1 MHGLPL
7 KKANGA
13 DMSQDYPSNE
23 PDRFVPSFAEAPVG
37 AILGSVAA
45 IMFSVGTL
53 CIGGLMGLVVADVLG
68 RNFFDAPITGVSEIA
83 ARTVVAIVFLQ
94 VAAAI
99 QQKRLTR
106 ADFLVRRLER
116 ASPRTVCFLEAI
128 FALTGA
134 IVFALIFWAS
144 WPKMMDAWTGA
155 EFFGVQGVFTI
166 PTFPFRAI
174 TVLGSA
180 VASLSALY
188 RMTDEVRRFRSRA
201 T

>member
-1 MHGLPL
+1 
-7 KKANGA
+7 
-13 DMSQDYPSNE
+13 MSQDETATADPS
-23 PDRFVPSFAEAPVG
+23 FVPRFSEAPVG
-37 AILGSVAA
+37 AVLGGVAA
-45 IMFSVGTL
+45 VMSSIGTL
-53 CIGGLMGLVVADVLG
+53 CIGGLMALVVADVLG
-68 RNFFDAPITGVSEIA
+68 RNFFNAPITGVAEIA

-99 QQKRLTR
+99 LQRRLTR

-116 ASPRTVCFLEAI
+116 ASPRLVLLLEAL
-128 FALTGA
+128 FALCGA
-134 IVFALIFWAS
+134 VVFALILWAS

-180 VASLSALY
+180 VAALSALY
-188 RMTDEVRRFRSRA
+188 RCTEEIRSFQRGA
-201 T
+201 Q

>member
-1 MHGLPL
+1 
-7 KKANGA
+7 
-13 DMSQDYPSNE
+13 MSQDDPSIE
-23 PDRFVPSFAEAPVG
+23 PERFIPKFADAPVG
-37 AILGSVAA
+37 SVLGGVAA
-45 IMFSVGTL
+45 TMFSIGTL
-53 CIGGLMGLVVADVLG
+53 CIGGLMLLVVADVVG
-68 RNFFDAPITGVSEIA
+68 RNFLNTPITGVSEVA

-116 ASPRTVCFLEAI
+116 ALPQIVCLLEAL
-128 FALTGA
+128 FALTGTV
-134 IVFALIFWAS
+134 VFALIFWSS

-174 TVLGSA
+174 TVVGSA

-188 RMTDEVRRFRSRA
+188 RMTDELRSFWS
-201 T
+201 TTK

>member
-1 MHGLPL
+1 
-7 KKANGA
+7 
-13 DMSQDYPSNE
+13 MSKHYPSNE
-23 PDRFVPSFAEAPVG
+23 QDRFVPSFAEAPVG

-53 CIGGLMGLVVADVLG
+53 CIGGLMALVVADVLG
-68 RNFFDAPITGVSEIA
+68 RNFFDSPITGVSEIA

-106 ADFLVRRLER
+106 ADFLVRRLQR
-116 ASPRTVCFLEAI
+116 ASPNAVCWLEVF

-134 IVFALIFWAS
+134 IVFGLIFWAS

-188 RMTDEVRRFRSRA
+188 RMTDEVRSLRSNA

>member
-1 MHGLPL
+1 
-7 KKANGA
+7 
-13 DMSQDYPSNE
+13 MSQNSPIDTKE
-23 PDRFVPSFAEAPVG
+23 GRVPAFADAPVG
-37 AILGSVAA
+37 AVLGGVAA
-45 IMFSVGTL
+45 VMSSVGTL
-53 CIGGLMGLVVADVLG
+53 CIGGLMALVVADVLG

-106 ADFLVRRLER
+106 ADFLVRRLEI
-116 ASPRTVCFLEAI
+116 ASPRLVCLLEAF

-134 IVFALIFWAS
+134 VVFALIFWAS
-144 WPKMMDAWTGA
+144 WPKMMDAWQGA

-166 PTFPFRAI
+166 PTAPFRAI

-180 VASLSALY
+180 VAALSALY
-188 RMTDEVRRFRSRA
+188 RLSEEARSFRGYQ

>member
-1 MHGLPL
+1 
-7 KKANGA
+7 
-13 DMSQDYPSNE
+13 MSQDYSTTE
-23 PDRFVPSFAEAPVG
+23 RDRFVPSFSDAPVG
-37 AILGSVAA
+37 AVLGSVAA
-45 IMFSVGTL
+45 IMFSIGTL
-53 CIGGLMGLVVADVLG
+53 CIGGLMVLVVADVLG
-68 RNFFDAPITGVSEIA
+68 RNFFDAPITGVSEVA

-116 ASPRTVCFLEAI
+116 ISPRMVCVLEAL
-128 FALTGA
+128 FALVGA
-134 IVFALIFWAS
+134 LVFALIFWAS

-174 TVLGSA
+174 TVFGSA

-188 RMTDEVRRFRSRA
+188 RMVDEMRSFRSKA
-201 T
+201 L

>member
-1 MHGLPL
+1 
-7 KKANGA
+7 
-13 DMSQDYPSNE
+13 MSQDDPGNQ

-37 AILGSVAA
+37 AILGIVAA
-45 IMFSVGTL
+45 IMFSIGTL

-99 QQKRLTR
+99 QKKRLTR

-116 ASPRTVCFLEAI
+116 GSPRAVCLLEAF
-128 FALTGA
+128 FALTGT
-134 IVFALIFWAS
+134 IVFALILWAS

-155 EFFGVQGVFTI
+155 EFFGVQGVFII

-188 RMTDEVRRFRSRA
+188 RTAEEMRSFQSHV

>member
-1 MHGLPL
+1 MGQDKPSERED
-7 KKANGA
+7 GRIPDFA
-13 DMSQDYPSNE
+13 D
-23 PDRFVPSFAEAPVG
+23 APVG
-37 AILGSVAA
+37 AVLGNVAA
-45 IMFSVGTL
+45 VMSSFGTA
-53 CIGGLMGLVVADVLG
+53 CIGGLMALVVADVLG

-83 ARTVVAIVFLQ
+83 GRTVVAIVFLQ

-116 ASPRTVCFLEAI
+116 ASPRSVALLEAF

-134 IVFALIFWAS
+134 VVFALIFWAS
-144 WPKMMDAWTGA
+144 WHKMMDAWQGS

-166 PTFPFRAI
+166 PTAPFRFI

-180 VASLSALY
+180 VAALSALY
-188 RMTDEVRRFRSRA
+188 RLAAELRAFRSFR